1 MRVCRRKCH
10 QSRDGILLAVAAF
23 VLVLIDPAIGQQA
36 QPPAPPPVNQPEQ
49 PQKPPAQSAPPFL
62 ANGVSPAAGAYAG
75 GSNASKLLSVPVSGL
90 SPGNVPIKPDFP
102 NPQAGKPEAVQRG
115 MNYFVSF
122 NCVGCHAPNGGGGMG
137 PALSNRTFIYGSD
150 PANIYLSIYQG
161 RPNGMPAWG
170 AMLPD
175 SLIWNL
181 VSYIQ
186 SISSEPAKQWGQT
199 ISRETLN
206 IEQVPTEY
214 LQTESP
220 WSHTQPFSAGQKPN
234 RAR

>member
-1 MRVCRRKCH
+1 MSVRRGKCI
-10 QSRDGILLAVAAF
+10 QSQDSILLAAAAF
-23 VLVLIDPAIGQQA
+23 GLALIDPAIAQQA
-36 QPPAPPPVNQPEQ
+36 QPPAPPPVNQPQ
-49 PQKPPAQSAPPFL
+49 QQNVPAQSAPPFL
-62 ANGVSPAAGAYAG
+62 ANGVTPSAGAYAG
-75 GSNASKLLSVPVSGL
+75 GSSASKLLSVPVSRL
-90 SPGNVPIKPDFP
+90 SPGNVPIKPNFP
-102 NPQAGKPEAVQRG
+102 NPQAGKAEAIQRG

-137 PALSNRTFIYGSD
+137 PALSNRTFIYGGD

-175 SLIWNL
+175 SLIWDL

-186 SISSEPAKQWGQT
+186 SISGEPAKQWGQT

-206 IEQVPTEY
+206 TEQVPAEY
-214 LQTESP
+214 LQTDSP
-220 WSHTQPFSAGQKPN
+220 WAHTQSFSAGQKPN
-234 RAR
+234 KAR